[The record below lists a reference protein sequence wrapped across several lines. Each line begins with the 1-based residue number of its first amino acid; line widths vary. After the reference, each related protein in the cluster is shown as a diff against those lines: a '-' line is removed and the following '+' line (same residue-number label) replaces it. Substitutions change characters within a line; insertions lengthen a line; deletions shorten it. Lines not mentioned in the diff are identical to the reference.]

1 MFTLVSFSRL
11 SNFLSK
17 NINNFRHDNISL
29 LNDDYHYNDFYFFN
43 NLSLKKLNHNLK
55 KIGLCYVDFK
65 NINFEFKKNIF
76 EKNNL
81 KLFFKFSNFLLSYF
95 ENNSI
100 DNYPSLSS
108 KTYFKL
114 IGKKK
119 VKT

>member
-55 KIGLCYVDFK
+55 KLVYVMLILK
-65 NINFEFKKNIF
+65 ILIL
-76 EKNNL
+76 NL
-81 KLFFKFSNFLLSYF
+81 KKIFL
-95 ENNSI
+95 
-100 DNYPSLSS
+100 
-108 KTYFKL
+108 
-114 IGKKK
+114 KKII
-119 VKT
+119 